1 VSRAVARVAP
11 PCSTPTNPRPRGAVS
26 NQGTNGSDAWFWLG
40 AIGSVVLAVFALL
53 VICSAW
59 TIMRDGHAE
68 RKAEREAKAERA
80 SERERQPLM
89 GNNNQGIVYA

>member
-1 VSRAVARVAP
+1 LTSVSP
-11 PCSTPTNPRPRGAVS
+11 PFSTPTNPRPRGAVS
-26 NQGTNGSDAWFWLG
+26 NKGTNGSDAWFWLG
-40 AIGSVVLAVFALL
+40 AVGSVLLAVFALF

-59 TIMRDGHAE
+59 AIMRDGHAKRE
-68 RKAEREAKAERA
+68 AEREAQKGRS

>member
-1 VSRAVARVAP
+1 M
-11 PCSTPTNPRPRGAVS
+11 
-26 NQGTNGSDAWFWLG
+26 SDAWFWLG
-40 AIGSVVLAVFALL
+40 AVGSVVLAVFALL

-59 TIMRDGHAE
+59 AIMRDGHA
-68 RKAEREAKAERA
+68 KREAQKERS